1 MLSGYTGERLL
12 LTLWV
17 GALWSIGYLA
27 VPIAFANLDVQL
39 AGNYAGKLFFAVNVL
54 GIISACILLLSRLFI
69 FGLRQFHRYWRS
81 WLLLLMLLMSAV
93 FIGYIQ
99 PEMQVLKQAADLA
112 SAERFADL
120 HRLSENLYMLL
131 SLFGLMLVLTTDKR
145 SEANDVA

>member
-1 MLSGYTGERLL
+1 
-12 LTLWV
+12 
-17 GALWSIGYLA
+17 
-27 VPIAFANLDVQL
+27 
-39 AGNYAGKLFFAVNVL
+39 LFFAVNVL

-81 WLLLLMLLMSAV
+81 WLLLVMMLMSVA

-99 PEMQVLKQAADLA
+99 PEMQMLKQAADLA